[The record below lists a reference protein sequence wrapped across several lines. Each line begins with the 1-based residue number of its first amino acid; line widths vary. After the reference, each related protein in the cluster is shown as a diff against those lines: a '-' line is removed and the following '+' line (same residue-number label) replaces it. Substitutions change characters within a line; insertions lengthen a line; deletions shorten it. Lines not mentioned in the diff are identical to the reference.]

1 MKKTFTL
8 LSLIYLMVCLMSCGS
23 NTDKGNTEKDTT
35 ATSSDTSSNIKEKPK
50 KPKVASRAYNDLA
63 RYIAGLKAEPGSK
76 YAQYEQDKAWQNYSK
91 YATALWKKVAD
102 EKLPK
107 MIDWQKQELRK
118 ANKNGGTLFYPF
130 SGADF
135 LHAWVFFPKAEKT
148 VMMGL
153 EPIGALPQGEQ
164 IAKEKPQNYFNNL
177 AASLSSV
184 LNFSFFKTKEMAY
197 VFSGKADKRL
207 DGTLPTILFFMARTN
222 HKILNYEKVALSKN
236 GNIISASEVE
246 VPNPDKDTTVYGN
259 KLVYQ
264 AQGEKTKRE
273 LYYFSAN
280 LADKDYDGM
289 PGLTQR
295 EDVMSF
301 LNSLSINATFLKSAS
316 YLMYKPYFSVMRR
329 TILRKTSYLL
339 QDDSGIPA
347 KYMIEDNKWALTF
360 YGTYAGPIALFA
372 NYIQPELKSAYEPLS
387 GEKVRPLPFGI
398 GYQYKEGTS
407 NLMLAREKSIFE

>member
-1 MKKTFTL
+1 MRKFFTL
-8 LSLIYLMVCLMSCGS
+8 LTFTALFACLMSCGS
-23 NTDKGNTEKDTT
+23 SNKGGNTEEDTNTTKAANTDT
-35 ATSSDTSSNIKEKPK
+35 ASIPK
-50 KPKVASRAYNDLA
+50 KPKVDPRTYNDLA

-76 YAQYEQDKAWQNYSK
+76 YAQYEQDKAWQTYSK
-91 YATALWKKVAD
+91 YTTALWKKVAD
-102 EKLPK
+102 EKLPT
-107 MIDWQKQELRK
+107 MIDWQKQELRR
-118 ANKNGGTLFYPF
+118 ANKNGGTLLYPF

-135 LHAWVFFPKAEKT
+135 LHAWAFFPKAEKT

-153 EPIGALPQGEQ
+153 EPIGKLPQGEQ
-164 IAKEKPQNYFNNL
+164 IAKENPQNYFNNL

-222 HKILNYEKVALSKN
+222 HKILSYEKVALSKN
-236 GNIISASEVE
+236 GNIISASEIKM
-246 VPNPDKDTTVYGN
+246 PNPDQDTTVYGN

-264 AQGEKTKRE
+264 AKGDDTKRE

-295 EDVMSF
+295 EDLMNF
-301 LNSLSINATFLKSAS
+301 LNGLSINATFVKSAS
-316 YLMYKPYFSVMRR
+316 YLMYKPYFSVIRR

-347 KYMIEDNKWALTF
+347 KHMIEDNKWALTF

-372 NYIQPELKSAYEPLS
+372 NYTQPELKSAYEPLS